1 MQQQKPERKTET
13 ETEFARELITSYF
26 KTQPYPFTRHHIDS
40 FDQFMTEDLPNIIQS
55 SNPILIL
62 KDLIPGKSQYKYKV
76 EIFVGG
82 LEGKGIYIG
91 SPTVSLQDTE
101 EVRILLPNEARLRNL
116 TYSAMVLADMY
127 VRVTVMIAGEKG
139 VLEPRIFEINLTKTD
154 EADDRIPL
162 FRMPLMLHS
171 RYCVLHNK
179 PAEFLREAGEC
190 EYDYGGYFVV
200 DGAEKVLVT
209 RQEQAFNT
217 LYVNLQERDPQLSI
231 YASITC
237 LSPKTR
243 QVKRIVFVMNKATGA
258 IEVILPM
265 VRKPI
270 PVFIVFR
277 ALGIQSDRDII
288 RQIFPD
294 PDSAEAKLLED
305 DLLSSIAGANPFMD
319 TYSAIQY
326 MKLMTKRSSD
336 AHGLSEAR
344 VLDVIHNQLFI
355 HIDDS
360 PGTRAAFLGDCVR
373 KILRVNA
380 KIDSPTNRDDIRN
393 QRCLTS
399 GFLIQ
404 MLFQGLYKT
413 WTKVTA
419 RAIDEEYNYQTSIYS
434 NENFVNIFLPGNRLR
449 IFKVGFLTEG
459 IMRGFKGKWSA
470 GNEEKPGVLQG
481 LSRLSYHDFLS
492 HCRRLVLEFDTSM
505 KLAGPRR
512 LNPSQ
517 YGYFCTSETPTGGSI
532 GITKNLSI
540 LTAISTST
548 SPVGISKWLFD
559 KANVIPCEYI
569 TEDILKISVPVYV
582 NGGILGYTMKPV
594 DLTTVLRLFKRT
606 GCLPSS
612 ASIGF
617 NIRER
622 QVFLYLDEGRPMR
635 PLIYLEEK
643 RIFPADKLKKLKR
656 WRDLVMG
663 TMPEMASR
671 ELSSSGFFDPFA
683 KRELP
688 ATLRDYIDYLKPFQ
702 GSIEYIDP
710 YEHNLIYI
718 ANFPSYINP
727 ETSHVEIHPST
738 ILGLMTSM
746 IPFANHNQSPRNQL
760 SCSQSK
766 QGLSIYSTKYM
777 SRFDNQVH
785 VLCYGE
791 APICR
796 TLYYDF
802 VADGNIGYGHNL
814 ILAIGSFTGYNQ
826 DDGIVMNQDAL
837 QRGLFRN
844 MSFRSYETFE
854 EDDDKLKTRTRI
866 ANPEKV
872 PGWTNISAGVNYR
885 KLDDRGIIKK
895 GEYVDQNTVIVGR
908 YVQTESG
915 SMRDASLT
923 PQLWTSGRVDEVV
936 VLVNNMGLRLIKIR
950 VVHDRIPVLGDK
962 FSNRHGQKGTI
973 GMMVRGHDMPRTKDG
988 LVPDMIMNPHA
999 IPSRMTVAQLLETI
1013 FGKSAAL
1020 LGAISNGTSFMN
1032 EGNPT
1037 ELIGS
1042 ALEKHG
1048 LEKYGNEL
1056 LYDGTTGVQIPSAIF
1071 IGTCYTMR
1079 LKHMTEDKWNA
1090 RGAGRREQ
1098 RTHQPTGG
1106 RGNEGGLRI
1115 GEMECWALQGHGV
1128 SGFFQESLMKRSDG
1142 SEFVICNSC
1151 GTVPIYN
1158 ESTKLFV
1165 CSLCD
1170 GPVRYAGDT
1179 VKNLELLPPIHR
1191 SSASFSK
1198 VEMPYATYLLN
1209 QELNTYMN
1217 MGMRILTSKD
1227 VERLRRP
1234 EVKDLL
1240 DPSLIDLANKE
1251 LQVLVLPD
1259 TTVPQYITPVETVEA
1274 RPEDLRSLGL
1284 AQAEPEGQTEAV
1296 AEAVAEAILNA
1307 NTNANTNANS
1317 IPVNVVLRNTVQQ
1330 GQPQQ
1335 NRAFN
1340 YTVVGEPEPS
1350 SSIDAIELNPFIQE
1364 QQQQQQQPSVNINIQ
1379 SQPQQQQQRAP
1390 TNAILVPSAIP
1401 GAPPTLVVDTGPEE
1415 MQRSGFPPLE
1425 QQVPRQ
1431 RQPTRSP
1438 RNVGFAQPANNSPAV
1453 AASTVPATT
1462 KVNVIKQG

>member
-1 MQQQKPERKTET
+1 MQQKNSDTDL
-13 ETEFARELITSYF
+13 AREILTSYF

-40 FDQFMTEDLPNIIQS
+40 FDQFMSEDLPNIIQA

-62 KDLIPGKSQYKYKV
+62 KDLIPSKNQYKYKV

-82 LEGKGIYIG
+82 EAGTGIYIG

-101 EVRILLPNEARLRNL
+101 EVRLLFPNEARLRNL
-116 TYSAMVLADMY
+116 TYSSVVLADIFI
-127 VRVTVMIAGEKG
+127 RVTVLIAGEKG
-139 VLEPRIFEINLTKTD
+139 VLEPRIFEVNLTKTA

-162 FRMPLMLHS
+162 FRMPIMLQS
-171 RYCVLHNK
+171 RYCVLHSK
-179 PAEFLREAGEC
+179 PADFLREAGEC
-190 EYDYGGYFVV
+190 EYDYGGYFLVE
-200 DGAEKVLVT
+200 GSEKVLVT

-217 LYVNLQERDPQLSI
+217 LYITQQERDPQLST

-243 QVKRIVFVMNKATGA
+243 QVKRIVFTTDRATDT
-258 IEVILPM
+258 IQVILPM

-277 ALGIQSDRDII
+277 ALGIQSDRDIV

-294 PDSAEAKLLED
+294 AESAEAKLLED
-305 DLLSSIAGANPFMD
+305 RLLPSIAEALPFVD

-355 HIDDS
+355 HIDDT

-380 KIDSPTNRDDIRN
+380 GIDQSTNRDDIRN

-404 MLFQGLYKT
+404 MLFQGIYKN
-413 WTKVTA
+413 WSKATA
-419 RAIDEEYNYQTSIYS
+419 RAIDEEYNYQTSIYN

-449 IFKVGFLTEG
+449 IFKVGFITEG
-459 IMRGFKGKWSA
+459 ILRGFKGKWSA
-470 GNEEKPGVLQG
+470 GSEEKPGVIQA

-517 YGYFCTSETPTGGSI
+517 YGYFCTSETPTGASI
-532 GITKNLSI
+532 GVTKNLSMM
-540 LTAISTST
+540 TAISTAT
-548 SPVGISKWLFD
+548 APTGISKWLFD
-559 KANVIPCEYI
+559 KAGVIPCEYI
-569 TEDILKISVPVYV
+569 TEDVLRISVPVFI
-582 NGGILGYTMKPV
+582 NGGILGYTLQPM
-594 DLTTVLRLFKRT
+594 DLTKTLRLFKRT

-617 NIRER
+617 NIPER

-635 PLIYLEEK
+635 PLIYLQEP
-643 RIFPADKLKKLKR
+643 RVFPAEKLRKLKK

-663 TMPEMASR
+663 TLAETNGR

-683 KRELP
+683 KRETP
-688 ATLRDYIDYLKPFQ
+688 ASLKDYIDYLTPFQ

-718 ANFPSYINP
+718 ANYPSYINP

-766 QGLSIYSTKYM
+766 QGLSLYSTKYT

-796 TLYYDF
+796 TLYYDY

-814 ILAIGSFTGYNQ
+814 ILAIGSYTGYNQ
-826 DDGIVMNQDAL
+826 DDGIVMNHDAF

-844 MSFRSYETFE
+844 MSFRSYETYE
-854 EDDDKLKTRTRI
+854 EDDEKAKTRTRI

-872 PGWTNISAGVNYR
+872 PGWTNIAAGLNYR
-885 KLDDRGIIKK
+885 KLDDRGIVKK

-908 YVQTESG
+908 YIQSESG
-915 SMRDASLT
+915 AMRDASLT
-923 PQLWTSGRVDEVV
+923 PQVWTSGRVDEVV

-950 VVHDRIPVLGDK
+950 IVQDRIPALGDK

-973 GMMVRGHDMPRTKDG
+973 GMMIRGHDMPRTKDG

-1013 FGKSAAL
+1013 FGKAAAIS
-1020 LGAISNGTSFMN
+1020 GAISNGTSFMN

-1037 ELIGS
+1037 DFVESI
-1042 ALEKHG
+1042 LEKSG
-1048 LEKYGNEL
+1048 FEKYGNEL

-1115 GEMECWALQGHGV
+1115 GEMECWALQAHGV

-1142 SEFVICNSC
+1142 SELVLCNSC

-1158 ESTKLFV
+1158 ESTKLYV
-1165 CSLCD
+1165 CSMCD
-1170 GPVRYAGDT
+1170 GPVRYAGDS
-1179 VKNLELLPPIHR
+1179 VKNLELLPPITR

-1217 MGMRILTSKD
+1217 MGMRILTTRD
-1227 VERLRRP
+1227 LERLRKP
-1234 EVKDLL
+1234 EVKDLM
-1240 DPSLIDLANKE
+1240 DPSLIQIANKE
-1251 LQVLVLPD
+1251 LLTLVLPD
-1259 TTVPQYITPVETVEA
+1259 TVVPEMIVPTETIA
-1274 RPEDLRSLGL
+1274 ATPEDLRQLGV
-1284 AQAEPEGQTEAV
+1284 AQPE
-1296 AEAVAEAILNA
+1296 AEAPQEQQEQQPQQQGM
-1307 NTNANTNANS
+1307 
-1317 IPVNVVLRNTVQQ
+1317 PVNVVLQNTMQAQQ
-1330 GQPQQ
+1330 MQMQPQPQQ
-1335 NRAFN
+1335 QAFN
-1340 YTVVGEPEPS
+1340 YRVVGEAQPS
-1350 SSIDAIELNPFIQE
+1350 SSIEADDLSFAPLQMPPQM
-1364 QQQQQQQPSVNINIQ
+1364 QQQQPAVNINIQ
-1379 SQPQQQQQRAP
+1379 SQQPQQPQ
-1390 TNAILVPSAIP
+1390 TNALLIPSAIP
-1401 GAPPTLVVDTGPEE
+1401 GAPPTLVVDTSPPA
-1415 MQRSGFPPLE
+1415 MQATGLPPLPM
-1425 QQVPRQ
+1425 QQPRPNNVNRRTPPRSASQ
-1431 RQPTRSP
+1431 SQPQ
-1438 RNVGFAQPANNSPAV
+1438 VNNGPSV
-1453 AASTVPATT
+1453 AASTVPPAT